1 MQTRTRLGVL
11 AITLVAGFVAAAP
24 GVSAQETTIAYK
36 WAKGETL
43 RYRLTQKTATTMTGL
58 PGGAPDAK
66 LDQLADQVFK
76 MTVESIAADGTV
88 TLRQSF
94 ESMRM
99 DITSPG
105 GSVTFDAAKP
115 DPAAAPP
122 EQAVQKLFAAML
134 NEPFTVTMT
143 PTGKLVKIEGF
154 TRLMDKVFAAFPAS
168 DPQTAGALQQMRA
181 TLSDEQ
187 MMSMF
192 SQGFPEFPQ
201 RPLKAG
207 DSWTGETVLK
217 NPAIGAM
224 LMSSSLALAALE
236 GAAAA
241 PMARITT
248 KVRMERDPKSQA
260 PDGPMGMKVD
270 MGVANGAGETLFDV
284 GRGRLQRA
292 TTNIT
297 IPISMSGT
305 GPDGSAF
312 NMRSNANSTV
322 TVELIDK

>member
-1 MQTRTRLGVL
+1 MMMRIR
-11 AITLVAGFVAAAP
+11 IPVAAFMLVGFAVAAP
-24 GVSAQETTIAYK
+24 HISAQEATLAYK
-36 WAKGETL
+36 WTKGETL

-66 LDQLADQVFK
+66 LDQLADQIFT
-76 MTVESIAADGTV
+76 MTVESVAADGTV

-105 GSVTFDAAKP
+105 GKVTFDAAKP

-122 EQAVQKLFAAML
+122 EAAVQKLFAAML

-154 TRLMDKVFAAFPAS
+154 TRLMDKVFAASPAS
-168 DPQTAGALQQMRA
+168 DPRTAGALQQMRA

-187 MMSMF
+187 MMAMF

-207 DSWTGETVLK
+207 DTWSGETTLK
-217 NPAIGAM
+217 NPALGAM

-236 GAAAA
+236 GTAAVQ
-241 PMARITT
+241 MARITT
-248 KVRMERDPKSQA
+248 KVKMERDPKSQA
-260 PDGPMGMKVD
+260 PQGPMGMKVD
-270 MGVANGAGETLFDV
+270 MGVANGEGETLFDV

-297 IPISMSGT
+297 IPITMSGT